1 MKYKISINLVIAFL
15 CIIESSILCMESP
28 GGQNSPKVMPCKSQK
43 KPREYDSFVM
53 QCDHLCKK
61 SRITDLNNTTK
72 NAQNGHMEKS
82 KKFIWHTDT
91 IRPKK
96 SEPIDECRRKTEV
109 ACALL
114 SIRECTCHL
123 NADDKSSL
131 S

>member
-1 MKYKISINLVIAFL
+1 MKYTISINLMITLLFIL
-15 CIIESSILCMESP
+15 ESSVLCMESP
-28 GGQNSPKVMPCKSQK
+28 GTQNSPKVMPCKSQK

-61 SRITDLNNTTK
+61 SHITNLNNNKTK
-72 NAQNGHMEKS
+72 EQNGETEKG
-82 KKFIWHTDT
+82 KKFVWHTNT
-91 IRPKK
+91 TNPKK
-96 SEPIDECRRKTEV
+96 HQPIDECRRKTEG